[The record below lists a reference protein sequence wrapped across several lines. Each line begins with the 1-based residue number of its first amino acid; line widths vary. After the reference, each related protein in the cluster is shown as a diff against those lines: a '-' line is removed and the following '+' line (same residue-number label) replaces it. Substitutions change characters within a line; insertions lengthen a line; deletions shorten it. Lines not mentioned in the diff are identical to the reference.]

1 MTDSPSRELTTTPAT
16 DTAKSRP
23 MRVTG
28 KLKAVC
34 DLMVWDGM
42 RWDEAALKL
51 NFRTRSMRLAM
62 QRPHVLRY
70 IAAQRRVLLAQSSG
84 QNLHRLGELR
94 DQNNNPAAA
103 VQAARALE
111 ALAIDARGGPGG
123 GALAGGPRAGYIID
137 LSGEQPTTAGLVI
150 VVNHPPAQPAA
161 SEPGLMI
168 DVTPNKINDRD
179 G

>member
-1 MTDSPSRELTTTPAT
+1 MTNDLTTKPSAD
-16 DTAKSRP
+16 DTKSLP
-23 MRVTG
+23 KRVTG

-34 DLMVWDGM
+34 DAMVWDGM
-42 RWDEAALKL
+42 RWDEAAMKM
-51 NFRTRSMRLAM
+51 NFRTRSMRMAM

-94 DQNNNPAAA
+94 DQDSNPAAA

-111 ALAIDARGGPGG
+111 ALAIEARGGPGG

-150 VVNHPPAQPAA
+150 VVNHPPATAPAA
-161 SEPGLMI
+161 DPFTI
-168 DVTPNKINDRD
+168 DVTPNKRD
-179 G
+179 E

>member
-1 MTDSPSRELTTTPAT
+1 MTNELTTKPSN
-16 DTAKSRP
+16 DDAKSMP
-23 MRVTG
+23 NRVTG
-28 KLKAVC
+28 RLKSVC
-34 DLMVWDGM
+34 DLMVWQGM
-42 RWDEAALKL
+42 RWDTAALKM

-94 DQNNNPAAA
+94 DQDSNPAAA

-111 ALAIDARGGPGG
+111 ALAIEARGGPSG

-137 LSGEQPTTAGLVI
+137 LSGEAPTTAGLVI

-161 SEPGLMI
+161 KDVGLTI
-168 DVTPNKINDRD
+168 DVTPNRIDDD

>member
-1 MTDSPSRELTTTPAT
+1 MTNELTTKPET
-16 DTAKSRP
+16 DAARSKP

-34 DLMVWDGM
+34 DAMVWEGM
-42 RWDEAALKL
+42 PWDKAALKL

-94 DQNNNPAAA
+94 DQDSNPAAA

-111 ALAIDARGGPGG
+111 ALAIEARGGPSG
-123 GALAGGPRAGYIID
+123 GALAGGPRAGYIIG
-137 LSGEQPTTAGLVI
+137 LSGEAPTTAGLVI

-161 SEPGLMI
+161 RDDGLTI
-168 DVTPNKINDRD
+168 DVTPNRSSEEDRH
-179 G
+179 

>member
-1 MTDSPSRELTTTPAT
+1 MTNELPTTPET

-34 DLMVWDGM
+34 DSMVWDGL
-42 RWDEAALKL
+42 RWDKAALKM

-94 DQNNNPAAA
+94 DQDSNPAAA

-111 ALAIDARGGPGG
+111 ALAIEARGGPGG
-123 GALAGGPRAGYIID
+123 GALAGGPRAGYVID
-137 LSGEQPTTAGLVI
+137 LSSDQPTTAGLVI

-161 SEPGLMI
+161 RDAGMTI
-168 DVTPNKINDRD
+168 DVTPNRRPQDE
-179 G
+179 

>member
-1 MTDSPSRELTTTPAT
+1 MTNDLAT
-16 DTAKSRP
+16 KPETDAAKSRP

-34 DLMVWDGM
+34 DAMVWEGL
-42 RWDEAALKL
+42 RWDTAALKL

-94 DQNNNPAAA
+94 DQNSNPAAA

-111 ALAIDARGGPGG
+111 GLAIEARGGPGG
-123 GALAGGPRAGYIID
+123 NALAGGPRAGYIID
-137 LSGEQPTTAGLVI
+137 LSGSEQPTTAGLVI
-150 VVNHPPAQPAA
+150 VVNHPPAQPAH
-161 SEPGLMI
+161 EPCLTI
-168 DVTPNKINDRD
+168 DVTPNKRD
-179 G
+179 AE